1 MESNIFFFF
10 PDLVKADFYHWA
22 NCIHLDLCHAKYC
35 LFWRSVRGKPME
47 DGAGGG
53 GSYLKRQFSSKQIE
67 KDRGA
72 VRIKMR

>member
-1 MESNIFFFF
+1 
-10 PDLVKADFYHWA
+10 
-22 NCIHLDLCHAKYC
+22 
-35 LFWRSVRGKPME
+35 ME